1 MTPLAREERLAA
13 LVLTLLL
20 GEDPPSDA
28 LADVDWN
35 LLADLAEQNA
45 VLVRL
50 ADRLADCGIHPPRRL
65 TEAATRERERARIA
79 LGVLEL
85 IEAAAARHDVPWLLT
100 KARDR
105 FPDVGDDLDLLV
117 GADADRADRW
127 LLDGIAVNRHV
138 PTLAH
143 RLAGS
148 TLYTVTGTSLLLDIR
163 HGRLGHAGQHGD
175 YAARLFRNRRLVTL
189 GAVRCAVPA
198 PEDQLVLQ
206 GVEKVTAR
214 RTFHLCDVLQTIG
227 ILRRERIDWDY
238 VVATARSL
246 GVRGALA
253 CYLHYVDDIHA
264 RLVAGG
270 GQTELLEPAPRQL
283 LGPPLRLTRRTAF
296 GPSGFRFPA
305 LWVTGLVHTG
315 QFIRA
320 LVARDWTGAQRL
332 ALWPFGALAARL
344 GAGTGSSAA
353 SPRPAWPEPVE
364 ARVP

>member
-1 MTPLAREERLAA
+1 MKPLAREERLAA

-20 GEDPPSDA
+20 GQDLLTDA

-35 LLADLAEQNA
+35 LLAGLAEQNA

-50 ADRLADCGIHPPRRL
+50 ADRLADCGVHPPRRL
-65 TEAATRERERARIA
+65 VEAAARERERARIA

-85 IEAAAARHDVPWLLT
+85 IEAAAARHDIPWLLT

-117 GADADRADRW
+117 AADADPADRW
-127 LLDGIAVNRHV
+127 LLDGIAVNRHE
-138 PTLAH
+138 PTLGH

-148 TLYTVTGTSLLLDIR
+148 TLYTMTGTSLILDIR
-163 HGRLGHAGQHGD
+163 HGRLGYAGQHGD
-175 YAARLFRNRRLVTL
+175 YAAQLFRRRRVVTL

-227 ILRRERIDWDY
+227 TIRRGGVDWDY
-238 VVATARSL
+238 VVATARAL
-246 GVRGALA
+246 GVRGALS
-253 CYLHYVDDIHA
+253 CYLHFVHDIHA
-264 RLVAGG
+264 RLLGDARGG
-270 GQTELLEPAPRQL
+270 LLEPATRRL
-283 LGPPLRLTRRTAF
+283 LGPRLARHTSF
-296 GPSGFRFPA
+296 GEAGFTFPA
-305 LWVTGLVHTG
+305 LWVTGRVHARQLG
-315 QFIRA
+315 RA
-320 LVARDWTGAQRL
+320 VLAHDWVSAQRL
-332 ALWPFGALAARL
+332 ALWPLAALAARL
-344 GAGTGSSAA
+344 GQAAASSSAA
-353 SPRPAWPEPVE
+353 PQRAWPEPVE